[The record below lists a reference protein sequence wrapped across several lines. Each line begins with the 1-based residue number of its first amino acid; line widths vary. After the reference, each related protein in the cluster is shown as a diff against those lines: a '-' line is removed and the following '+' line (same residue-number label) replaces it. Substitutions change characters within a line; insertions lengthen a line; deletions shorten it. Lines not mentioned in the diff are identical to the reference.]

1 MRISIDYDF
10 QPSRTWFACLS
21 DFKLFLSH
29 RFSGLPLPPL
39 FFLKYSASSLV
50 LWQGSDCPRM
60 DSVCVCAV
68 GRVKLAVFFFF
79 YYYYY
84 GRKWTKHHQ
93 VWIMRWRW
101 ITLIDLQ
108 WCWIWA
114 SDGLWVSVVDRAIRV
129 GVSYKRPLR
138 MTLDD
143 QNSRTVCHDWC
154 QMRLKLDWNTSIE
167 FLLFIQRKNNNHWFD
182 LNLLRLDRPMRWWVG
197 VAM

>member
-79 YYYYY
+79 FII
-84 GRKWTKHHQ
+84 
-93 VWIMRWRW
+93 IMEESEQN
-101 ITLIDLQ
+101 ITRFGL
-108 WCWIWA
+108 WGG
-114 SDGLWVSVVDRAIRV
+114 DGLHWSIYSGAEFEPRMGCGWVWWIERSESVWAINDPWGWHWMTRTLGRSV
-129 GVSYKRPLR
+129 MIGVKWGSSSIGIHRSSSFCLYKEKTTTIGL
-138 MTLDD
+138 
-143 QNSRTVCHDWC
+143 
-154 QMRLKLDWNTSIE
+154 I
-167 FLLFIQRKNNNHWFD
+167 
-182 LNLLRLDRPMRWWVG
+182 
-197 VAM
+197 